1 MTTLVESST
10 TQDSPAA
17 PPTTTPPAADSTHPP
32 PSIPSVRPVRRAG
45 WFFIPALAVLL
56 AVGGLGVAIAWQ
68 SGWFAAAPVA
78 SELASVP
85 VGDEERGFPEAPD
98 LKGGVDWLN
107 SGGPISLADLRG
119 KIVLLDFWTLC
130 CINCIHTLPD
140 LAELERIF
148 AEFLVVIG
156 VHTPKFDNEKSSESI
171 RKAILRYEIKHPVV
185 NDADMKI
192 WDAYG
197 ADSWPTLVLIDAEG
211 KARRIYSG
219 EGNLPQLKRDI
230 QALIDEGQ
238 RKKTIKPG
246 KMRFD
251 LAKFRDGGDTPLF
264 FPGKVFADGPGN
276 RLFIADSTHHRVV
289 VTDLAGKMLA
299 IIGTGEPGWADGPY
313 AKARFDDPQGLTL
326 HRQTLYVADRKNH
339 LIRAID
345 LQNQQVRTIAGT
357 GTQSRDNRFRGGPA
371 LKTGMN
377 SPWDVLYHDEK
388 LYIAMAGHHQI
399 WTLDLATNEL
409 QPFAG
414 NGRENIADGRLLP
427 TTPFG
432 RPCSEFAQPSGL
444 TTDGKTL
451 YVADSETSSI
461 RAVPLSGKG
470 SVSTLVG
477 TGLFDYGD
485 VDGVG
490 QQVRL
495 QHALGVNY
503 HQGKL
508 YVADTYNSK
517 IKILDPQTK
526 ECKTWL
532 GGRTADGW
540 FTGNVFNEPAGMSI
554 AGDTIYVAD
563 TNAHRIRVVDIPTR
577 RVRTLPLQGVEPP
590 SNRPVD

>member
-1 MTTLVESST
+1 
-10 TQDSPAA
+10 
-17 PPTTTPPAADSTHPP
+17 
-32 PSIPSVRPVRRAG
+32 VRSAG

-56 AVGGLGVAIAWQ
+56 AVGGLGWPSPGSPGGLPLPRWQ
-68 SGWFAAAPVA
+68 A
-78 SELASVP
+78 SWPACRSATTSS
-85 VGDEERGFPEAPD
+85 GFPEAPD

-230 QALIDEGQ
+230 QELIDEGK

-313 AKARFDDPQGLTL
+313 AKARLRRSARTNPAQADALRRRPQKPSDPG
-326 HRQTLYVADRKNH
+326 HRLAE
-339 LIRAID
+339 
-345 LQNQQVRTIAGT
+345 
-357 GTQSRDNRFRGGPA
+357 PA
-371 LKTGMN
+371 ST
-377 SPWDVLYHDEK
+377 
-388 LYIAMAGHHQI
+388 HH
-399 WTLDLATNEL
+399 
-409 QPFAG
+409 
-414 NGRENIADGRLLP
+414 RRH
-427 TTPFG
+427 
-432 RPCSEFAQPSGL
+432 RH
-444 TTDGKTL
+444 
-451 YVADSETSSI
+451 
-461 RAVPLSGKG
+461 AVP
-470 SVSTLVG
+470 
-477 TGLFDYGD
+477 
-485 VDGVG
+485 
-490 QQVRL
+490 R
-495 QHALGVNY
+495 
-503 HQGKL
+503 
-508 YVADTYNSK
+508 
-517 IKILDPQTK
+517 
-526 ECKTWL
+526 
-532 GGRTADGW
+532 
-540 FTGNVFNEPAGMSI
+540 
-554 AGDTIYVAD
+554 
-563 TNAHRIRVVDIPTR
+563 
-577 RVRTLPLQGVEPP
+577 
-590 SNRPVD
+590 